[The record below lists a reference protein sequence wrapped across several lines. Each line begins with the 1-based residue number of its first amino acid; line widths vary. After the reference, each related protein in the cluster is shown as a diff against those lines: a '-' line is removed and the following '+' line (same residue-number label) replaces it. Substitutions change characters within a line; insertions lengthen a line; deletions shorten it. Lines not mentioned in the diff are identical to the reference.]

1 MFRRGLIAL
10 SLLILAFPVEVV
22 AETRVDL
29 DRQKDFSRY
38 KTFTLQ
44 VDPPIR
50 ADGVTDEHNTLA
62 ENRLRQAITREL
74 QARGLEAT
82 EAGADL
88 TVHVSSREAERTVIV
103 DSGWNGYPWAWGR
116 RWRYWRGPGYWGPY
130 AGDFWTRRY
139 LEGSVTIDVI
149 ERDTGELVYR
159 AQVIDEIGNNRDKQV
174 IKTADKA
181 LKKFPVKEVSAD

>member
-1 MFRRGLIAL
+1 MFSRVIVL
-10 SLLILAFPVEVV
+10 SLFVLAAPIAVA

-44 VDPPIR
+44 VDPPTR
-50 ADGVTDEHNTLA
+50 ADGVVDEHNTLA
-62 ENRLRQAITREL
+62 ENRLRQAVTREF

-82 EAGADL
+82 DGAADL
-88 TVHVSSREAERTVIV
+88 TVHVSSREAERTMIV
-103 DSGWNGYPWAWGR
+103 DSGWNGYPWGWGR

-130 AGDFWTRRY
+130 AGNSWTRRY

-149 ERDTGELVYR
+149 EREGGQLVYR

-174 IKTADKA
+174 IKTVDKA
-181 LKKFPVKEVSAD
+181 FKKFPVKEISTD